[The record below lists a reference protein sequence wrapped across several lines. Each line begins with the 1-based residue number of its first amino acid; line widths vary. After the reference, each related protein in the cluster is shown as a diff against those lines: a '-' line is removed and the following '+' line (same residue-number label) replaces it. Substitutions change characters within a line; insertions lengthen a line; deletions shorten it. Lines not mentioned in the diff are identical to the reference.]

1 MLTYEKVR
9 KNPQI
14 LSFIHQTEVALSA
27 IGYTKHGLGHV
38 TLVADRARNIAKKIG
53 LPERIQELSSIAG
66 FCHDMGNFLG
76 RKYHHYWG
84 ALLFHQVFPNED
96 PQETAIIMEAIANH
110 DRRSEMKIC
119 NPVSA
124 LVILADKSDVR
135 RSRVRDK
142 SKENLRRDIHARV
155 NYGTT
160 DSKLKVDS
168 PKRKITLSL
177 RIDTN
182 FVPIMEYFEIFTER
196 MVYCRQAANFL
207 GYQFE
212 LVINKVKLL

>member
-1 MLTYEKVR
+1 MLKYEQVK

-14 LSFIHQTEVALSA
+14 LSFIRQTEVALSA
-27 IGYTKHGLGHV
+27 IGYTKHGLGHA
-38 TLVADRARNIAKKIG
+38 TLVADRARDIAKKIG
-53 LPERIQELSSIAG
+53 LPERTQELASIAG

-76 RKYHHYWG
+76 RKYHHYLG

-96 PQETAIIMEAIANH
+96 PKEVAIVMEAIANH
-110 DRRSEMKIC
+110 DRRSDMKIC

-124 LVILADKSDVR
+124 AVILADKSDVR

-160 DSKLKVDS
+160 DSKLKVD
-168 PKRKITLSL
+168 PKKKKITLSL
-177 RIDTN
+177 KIDTD

-196 MVYCRQAANFL
+196 MIYCRQAANFL
-207 GYQFE
+207 GCQFE